1 MLGPQH
7 NLAQKK
13 KGKNREAKKE
23 QEKKLMSRHR
33 VDEND
38 DDPQSLR
45 HSENSTTLLARRAPH
60 TKQHLQEG
68 ENILRSLITTMT
80 YHYKFTVDFALISKI
95 PSSTHFYQVDI

>member
-23 QEKKLMSRHR
+23 QEKKVKSRRR

-38 DDPQSLR
+38 NDHFEVIIYGFLFHGATDVSIALQKLGSD
-45 HSENSTTLLARRAPH
+45 
-60 TKQHLQEG
+60 TKILQ
-68 ENILRSLITTMT
+68 IL
-80 YHYKFTVDFALISKI
+80 
-95 PSSTHFYQVDI
+95 SS